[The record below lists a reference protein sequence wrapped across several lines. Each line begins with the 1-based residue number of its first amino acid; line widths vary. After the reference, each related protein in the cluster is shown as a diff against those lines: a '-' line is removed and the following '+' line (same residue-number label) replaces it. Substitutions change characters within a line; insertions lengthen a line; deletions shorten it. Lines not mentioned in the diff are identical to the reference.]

1 MNGAFIIWTA
11 CFFELLTYILRFGF
25 DFHSKSIQ
33 KKAHLPWRIHHMYIG
48 FLVVVPGLTYNAALF
63 PDLILGGAAI
73 TLLDIG
79 LAIAL
84 SDIIHHFAILP
95 LFHQKMDFP

>member
-1 MNGAFIIWTA
+1 MNLGFIIWTA
-11 CFFELLTYILRFGF
+11 CFFELVTYTLRFGF

-33 KKAHLPWRIHHMYIG
+33 KKIHLPMRIHHMYIG
-48 FLVVVPGLTYNAALF
+48 LLLVVPGVTNNFTLF
-63 PDLILGGAAI
+63 PDMILGGAAI
-73 TLLDIG
+73 TLLDVA

-84 SDIIHHFAILP
+84 SDMLHHFGILP